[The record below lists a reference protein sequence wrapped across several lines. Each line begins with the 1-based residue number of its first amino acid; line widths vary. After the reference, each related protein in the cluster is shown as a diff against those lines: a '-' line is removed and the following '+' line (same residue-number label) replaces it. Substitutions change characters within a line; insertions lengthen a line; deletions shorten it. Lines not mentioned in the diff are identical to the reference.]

1 MTGETI
7 SNYRI
12 LEKIGAGGMGEV
24 FLAED
29 ISLGRKLALKI
40 LPKHFTQDP
49 ERVRRFE
56 QEARAASALNHPNII
71 TIYQIGLHE
80 GAQYIATE
88 YIEGETLRRFIRGKR
103 MRPMEA
109 VEIALQ
115 CAGALSAAHQAGIVH
130 RDIKPENIMVR
141 PDGYVKLLD
150 FGLAK
155 LTEAGRET
163 QSLLMTQ
170 PGMVIGTVA
179 YMSPEQARGLQVDS
193 RTDIFSLGIVL
204 YEMLTGS
211 RPFAGDTPSDMIAAL
226 LVADPPPLSDHLT
239 GGAEALGA
247 IVSRMLVKERD
258 DRFQTAQDVI
268 NDLKRVRL
276 QLELS
281 VQREEAGPSGPL
293 TAVFDGKPGE
303 SIGEMETAM
312 SYATNPA
319 PVVTGYETTIPPSP
333 DPRTA
338 AVHAGE
344 SGITS
349 PVNTTVDRPRRSRLL
364 LPAAIIA
371 LLLISAAGIYLYR
384 TIGGSRV
391 DSIAVLPFAGSDGD
405 TAYLGEGIAEDIIY
419 ALSQLPE
426 LSVTSRN
433 AAIRYRG
440 SEVDARRA
448 GRELGVDA
456 VLIGRLARRGNDLTI
471 NTELVRVSD
480 GSQIWGERFV
490 RRMSDLIA
498 VQDEITW
505 KITDRLK
512 YRLSESQRQSIAG
525 RGTQNSEAYELYLKG
540 RYFWNQGTL
549 ESMKQADRYFEEAA
563 AKDPEYALAAAGCA
577 ACHAAGT
584 DEASPKEAMEKA
596 RMVAQAAL
604 NIDDT
609 IVGAHLTLARV
620 RLRYD
625 WDFAAAE
632 REFRRAIE
640 LDPRSAPAH
649 QRYAEFLALMG
660 RFDDAVRE
668 IGEARTLDPQ
678 SVAVNQTLGTL
689 AFYERRFDSAIDLFR
704 QGLTLD
710 SGYSPAWA
718 RLGQIYDLRGETGNA
733 VSALLEMKKLEG
745 RKTVAQQ
752 LEEAF
757 KAGGRVGF
765 WRDYLRDL
773 ESEAGTKY
781 VPSCDLAAVHLRLG
795 QRDLAFAAL
804 DRAFESREGGIV
816 ELKVDPTFE
825 DLRQAPRFQD
835 LLRRAGLVK

>member
-1 MTGETI
+1 VTGETI

-29 ISLGRKLALKI
+29 ITLGRKLALKI

-88 YIEGETLRRFIRGKR
+88 YIEGETLRRFMRGRRIR
-103 MRPMEA
+103 PIEA

-115 CAGALSAAHQAGIVH
+115 CAGALGAAHQAGIVH

-155 LTEAGRET
+155 LTEGGDQT
-163 QSLLMTQ
+163 QSLLATQ

-204 YEMLTGS
+204 YEMLTGF

-226 LVADPPPLSDHLT
+226 LVADPPPLSGHLA
-239 GGAEALGA
+239 GGSEELGA
-247 IVSRMLVKERD
+247 IVSRMLVKDRD
-258 DRFQTAQDVI
+258 DRYQKAQEVI

-281 VQREEAGPSGPL
+281 VQRDGVGLSGPL
-293 TAVFDGKPGE
+293 TAVFNDDPRE
-303 SIGEMETAM
+303 SIEEMETAM

-319 PVVTGYETTIPPSP
+319 PAVSGYETMIPPP

-338 AVHAGE
+338 AVRGGE
-344 SGITS
+344 SRVTS
-349 PVNTTVDRPRRSRLL
+349 PVADRSQRSRLL

-371 LLLISAAGIYLYR
+371 LLCLSAAAIYIYR

-391 DSIAVLPFAGSDGD
+391 HSIAVLPFAGMDGE
-405 TAYLGEGIAEDIIY
+405 TAYLGEGIAEDIIN

-433 AAIRYRG
+433 ASIRYRG
-440 SEVDARRA
+440 NEVDARRA

-456 VLIGRLARRGNDLTI
+456 MLIGRLARRGNDLTI

-512 YRLSESQRQSIAG
+512 YRLSESQRRLIAG

-549 ESMKQADRYFEEAA
+549 ESMKQADRYFEAAA

-584 DEASPKEAMEKA
+584 DEASPREAMEKA
-596 RMVAQAAL
+596 RLVAQAAL

-609 IVGAHLTLARV
+609 IVEAHLTLARV
-620 RLRYD
+620 GLRYD

-660 RFDDAVRE
+660 RFDDAVKE
-668 IGEARTLDPQ
+668 IGQARVLDPQ

-689 AFYERRFDSAIDLFR
+689 AFYERRFDSAIDVFR
-704 QGLTLD
+704 QGLRLD
-710 SGYSPAWA
+710 GGYSPAWA

-745 RKTVAQQ
+745 RKAVAQQ
-752 LEEAF
+752 LGESF
-757 KAGGRVGF
+757 KAGGRDGF
-765 WRDYLRDL
+765 WRDYLREL
-773 ESEAGTKY
+773 EREAETRY
-781 VPSCDLAAVHLRLG
+781 VPSYDLAAVHLRLG

-816 ELKVDPTFE
+816 ELKVDPVFE

-835 LLRRAGLVK
+835 LLRRTGLLK